1 MTPITILMQRLA
13 NKPLYERIHLLRLY
27 LSYEVENSVRWKELY
42 HCLRMELIKQL
53 NREDKMDHRA
63 SKGSRTAEKVT
74 PASESALA

>member
-53 NREDKMDHRA
+53 NREDKMDHRTK
-63 SKGSRTAEKVT
+63 S
-74 PASESALA
+74 PASTSNGHQKAEIISA